1 MVTSSGASHCCL
13 GNASI
18 ISNHQGTSLQQLQ
31 KDIKK
36 GLVVMSLEL
45 DKVYTI
51 FLNNQH
57 CLILHME
64 PRMYK
69 MSGCA
74 GVFSLIGHATNYVV
88 TDVLSNF
95 A

>member
-1 MVTSSGASHCCL
+1 MGKDTTQNSTMRDSVITTP
-13 GNASI
+13 
-18 ISNHQGTSLQQLQ
+18 ISFR
-31 KDIKK
+31 
-36 GLVVMSLEL
+36 LVVMSLEL